1 MTNKISLLNFFLNFI
16 ISDFSKYVPVG
27 LFGFA
32 KKTILV
38 FLFTQ
43 FKIEVTEAL
52 KFSSLAYLTLAPN
65 ILL

>member
-1 MTNKISLLNFFLNFI
+1 MTNKISLLSFFLNVI

-52 KFSSLAYLTLAPN
+52 KLSYLAYITLAPN